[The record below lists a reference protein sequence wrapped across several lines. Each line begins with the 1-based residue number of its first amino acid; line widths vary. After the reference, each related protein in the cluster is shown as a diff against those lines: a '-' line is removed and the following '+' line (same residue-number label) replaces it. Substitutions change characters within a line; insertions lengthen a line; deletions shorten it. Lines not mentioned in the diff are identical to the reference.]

1 MNKFRHKRRNW
12 ILSQRKLDLKPVHD
26 MVAWLC
32 RVTETNFDAFIC
44 NEMEK
49 HHSAQW
55 TWRLNASPPPA
66 VTNGILQQVRH
77 LNWFID
83 HYFYSFFEKKL
94 GLYWLHGRC
103 SCLKAFIMMMCLIFK
118 SKFIS
123 YVSTTQFALP
133 WNINRI
139 SLEAQVWGLL
149 YNCGRL
155 TCVCNVPL
163 CGLGLLYTSKE
174 EYIVISCH
182 TRNRRS
188 YLVSVKLIIFLC
200 SFSVSVSKVT

>member
-1 MNKFRHKRRNW
+1 
-12 ILSQRKLDLKPVHD
+12 
-26 MVAWLC
+26 
-32 RVTETNFDAFIC
+32 
-44 NEMEK
+44 
-49 HHSAQW
+49 
-55 TWRLNASPPPA
+55 
-66 VTNGILQQVRH
+66 
-77 LNWFID
+77 
-83 HYFYSFFEKKL
+83 
-94 GLYWLHGRC
+94 
-103 SCLKAFIMMMCLIFK
+103 MMMCLIFK

-182 TRNRRS
+182 TRNHRS

-200 SFSVSVSKVT
+200 SFSISVSKVT